1 MRRKIDVT
9 PSEMLEMRAEGM
21 SNHDIAK
28 SLDISYATVV
38 KYIGK
43 QGGRMVGLDAF
54 RDTTVKKETAT
65 QENTM
70 YEAYAPKPVV
80 ERFKI
85 GDIEVSLYGEDK
97 QLEFDGLINGLLDY
111 EQLPDLVQFLAWAM
125 RVKM

>member
-43 QGGRMVGLDAF
+43 QGG
-54 RDTTVKKETAT
+54 
-65 QENTM
+65 
-70 YEAYAPKPVV
+70 AYG
-80 ERFKI
+80 RT
-85 GDIEVSLYGEDK
+85 
-97 QLEFDGLINGLLDY
+97 
-111 EQLPDLVQFLAWAM
+111 
-125 RVKM
+125 